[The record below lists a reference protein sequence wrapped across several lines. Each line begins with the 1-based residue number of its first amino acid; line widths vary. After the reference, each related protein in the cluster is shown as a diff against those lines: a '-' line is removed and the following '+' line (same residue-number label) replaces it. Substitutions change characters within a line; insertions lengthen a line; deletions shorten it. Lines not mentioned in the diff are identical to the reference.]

1 MRWLGMVPSERK
13 HVPLFIFIYSGSL
26 IVYEKYLS
34 ITVFVDNYIQYKEIR
49 HNSHDYKYNLFPLK
63 PENITPTCNIFCNN
77 NLHCKETCNR
87 NFLWNSAD
95 IVNRSTEK
103 AQDTIQEKVA
113 DWRKSVEAS
122 DRFGGLG
129 TYLEDDMWSKF

>member
-1 MRWLGMVPSERK
+1 M
-13 HVPLFIFIYSGSL
+13 
-26 IVYEKYLS
+26 YEKYLS
-34 ITVFVDNYIQYKEIR
+34 ITVFVDNYIQYKESR
-49 HNSHDYKYNLFPLK
+49 HNSNDYKYNLFPLK

-77 NLHCKETCNR
+77 NLHCKETRNR

-95 IVNRSTEK
+95 IVNLSTEN

-113 DWRKSVEAS
+113 GWRKYVEAL

-129 TYLEDDMWSKF
+129 TCLEDDMWFKF